1 MKIKLTE
8 EQYNR
13 LLVEDD
19 KDFLD
24 GAINFKHIGN
34 KVSPFIVK
42 LFNIINEKCKDCPW
56 DQVVGIIKND
66 FALTEE
72 EATLLT
78 YNYNNFRAH
87 RPNDEWTFDEALGEP
102 LIYYGK
108 FLYDTAVP
116 VHGRVYGEISGWAE
130 GYATSYED
138 FLEVLQNGEGDVV
151 IDWNDRVDAELY
163 DVDWDIDDDGA
174 MERTIDDAD
183 EYDEDNMEEFLNR
196 VSIG

>member
-13 LLVEDD
+13 LLVENE

-24 GAINFKHIGN
+24 GDVNFKHIGN
-34 KVSPFIVK
+34 KVTPFIVK
-42 LFNIINEKCKDCPW
+42 LFNIINEKCKDCSW
-56 DQVVGIIKND
+56 DQMVGIIKND
-66 FALTEE
+66 FALTEQ
-72 EATLLT
+72 EAILLT

-108 FLYDTAVP
+108 FLYDTTVP

-151 IDWNDRVDAELY
+151 IDWNDRVEAELY
-163 DVDWDIDDDGA
+163 DVDWEIDDDSA

-183 EYDEDNMEEFLNR
+183 DYNEDDMEEFLNR
-196 VSIG
+196 VSIE